1 MPFAF
6 TGALK
11 EFVVILERDKMTKG
25 VRKHLLAERDPALRW
40 PFIR

>member
-11 EFVVILERDKMTKG
+11 EFVVILDPDKMTKG
-25 VRKHLLAERDPALRW
+25 VRKHLLVDRDPALR
-40 PFIR
+40 